1 MPIPRKVLVRLV
13 GAPLLLG
20 ALGAILY
27 WDHSRHSTMGL
38 RCLLFAV
45 CAVASLEFHGFCRA
59 KGIPTAHVV
68 GTIAAAFAP
77 ILVGL
82 RDQAGPI
89 SWPPVALAGLLA
101 LYMLVKCV
109 FRFGTFPPEGAA
121 LSFLGAVYVGGIA
134 LVITP
139 PSAGIAPLWYLVFL
153 VATSKGSDM
162 AAYSAGKLFGKHKF
176 APVVSPN
183 KTWEGTIAGAV
194 VGTAAGVW
202 ILKGTPLAGSFCRV
216 PLPALMLFALLVTM
230 AGQVGDLVKSAFKR
244 WAGVKDSGSLL
255 PEFGGM
261 LDMCDSFLLAV
272 PVCHG
277 ASLILFAL
285 FKGA

>member
-1 MPIPRKVLVRLV
+1 MPIPRKVLVRV
-13 GAPLLLG
+13 IGAPLLLA
-20 ALGAILY
+20 ALGAIL
-27 WDHSRHSTMGL
+27 WFDHSRHSTMGL
-38 RCLLFAV
+38 RGLLFAV
-45 CAVASLEFHGFCRA
+45 CAVACLEFHGFCRA
-59 KGIPTAHVV
+59 KGIPTAHVA
-68 GTIAAAFAP
+68 GSIAAALAHV
-77 ILVGL
+77 LVGL
-82 RDQAGPI
+82 RTREGVPI
-89 SWPPVALAGLLA
+89 DWPPVALAGLLS
-101 LYMLVKCV
+101 LYCLLKTV
-109 FRFGTFPPEGAA
+109 FRYGAFPPEGAA
-121 LSFLGAVYVGGIA
+121 LTLLGSIYVGTIA
-134 LVITP
+134 LVLTP
-139 PSAGIAPLWYLVFL
+139 PSGNVDILWYLVFL

-183 KTWEGTIAGAV
+183 KTWEGTIAGAL
-194 VGTAAGVW
+194 VGTAAGVALLR
-202 ILKGTPLAGSFCRV
+202 LKLGGGYCQV
-216 PLPALMLFALLVTM
+216 PLPALMLFSLLVTM

-272 PVCHG
+272 PVSHG

>member
-1 MPIPRKVLVRLV
+1 MPIPRKILVRVV
-13 GAPLLLG
+13 GAPLLLA
-20 ALGAILY
+20 ALGAILW
-27 WDHSRHSTMGL
+27 WDHSRHSTLGL
-38 RCLLFAV
+38 RGLLFAV
-45 CAVASLEFHGFCRA
+45 CLVACLEFHGFCRA
-59 KGIPTAHVV
+59 KGIATAHVV
-68 GTIAAAFAP
+68 GSIAAALAP

-82 RDQAGPI
+82 RTADGPLA
-89 SWPPVALAGLLA
+89 WPPVALAGLLA
-101 LYMLVKCV
+101 LYVLLKTV
-109 FRFGTFPPEGAA
+109 FRFPAFPPEGAA
-121 LSFLGAVYVGGIA
+121 LTLLGSVYVGMIA
-134 LVITP
+134 LVLTP
-139 PSAGIAPLWYLVFL
+139 PSAGIDILWYLVFL

-162 AAYSAGKLFGKHKF
+162 AAYVAGKSIGRHKF
-176 APVVSPN
+176 AAVSPN

-194 VGTAAGVW
+194 VGTAAGLL
-202 ILKGTPLAGSFCRV
+202 ILKGTRLAGSYCQV
-216 PLPALMLFALLVTM
+216 PFPALMLFSLLVTM

-261 LDMCDSFLLAV
+261 LDMCDSFLLSV

>member
-1 MPIPRKVLVRLV
+1 MPIPRKILVRVV
-13 GAPLLLG
+13 GAPLLLA
-20 ALGAILY
+20 ALGAILW
-27 WDHSRHSTMGL
+27 WDDSRHSTLGL
-38 RCLLFAV
+38 RGLLFAV
-45 CAVASLEFHGFCRA
+45 CLVACLEFHGFCRA
-59 KGIPTAHVV
+59 KGIATAHIV
-68 GTIAAAFAP
+68 GSVAAALAP

-82 RDQAGPI
+82 RTADGPLA
-89 SWPPVALAGLLA
+89 WPPVALAGVLA
-101 LYMLVKCV
+101 LYVLLKTV
-109 FRFGTFPPEGAA
+109 FRFGTFLPEGAA
-121 LSFLGAVYVGGIA
+121 LTLLGSVYVGMIA
-134 LVITP
+134 LVLTP
-139 PSAGIAPLWYLVFL
+139 PSANIDILWYLVFL

-162 AAYSAGKLFGKHKF
+162 AAYVAGKSIGRHKF
-176 APVVSPN
+176 AAVSPN

-194 VGTAAGVW
+194 VGTALGVW
-202 ILKGTPLAGSFCRV
+202 ILRAKLTGGYCQV
-216 PLPALMLFALLVTM
+216 PLPALMLFSLLVTM

-277 ASLILFAL
+277 TSLILFAL

>member
-1 MPIPRKVLVRLV
+1 MPIPRKILVRV
-13 GAPLLLG
+13 IGAPLLLA
-20 ALGAILY
+20 ALGAILW
-27 WDHSRHSTMGL
+27 WDHSRHSTLGL
-38 RCLLFAV
+38 RGLLFAV
-45 CAVASLEFHGFCRA
+45 CLVACLEFHGFCRA
-59 KGIPTAHVV
+59 KGIATAHVV
-68 GTIAAAFAP
+68 GSIAAALAP

-82 RDQAGPI
+82 RTADGPLA
-89 SWPPVALAGLLA
+89 WPPVALAGALA
-101 LYMLVKCV
+101 LYVLLKTV
-109 FRFGTFPPEGAA
+109 FRFGIFLPEGAA
-121 LSFLGAVYVGGIA
+121 LSLLGSVYVGMIA
-134 LVITP
+134 LVLTP
-139 PSAGIAPLWYLVFL
+139 PAAGIDILWYLVFL

-162 AAYSAGKLFGKHKF
+162 AAYVAGKSIGRHPF
-176 APVVSPN
+176 AAVSPN

-194 VGTAAGVW
+194 VGTAAGLL
-202 ILKGTPLAGSFCRV
+202 ILKGTPLAGSYCRV
-216 PLPALMLFALLVTM
+216 PLPALMLFSLLVTM
-230 AGQVGDLVKSAFKR
+230 SGQVGDLVKSAFKR

>member
-1 MPIPRKVLVRLV
+1 MAIPRKVLVRVV
-13 GAPLLLG
+13 GAPLLLA

-38 RCLLFAV
+38 RGLLFAV
-45 CAVASLEFHGFCRA
+45 CAVACLEFHGFCRA
-59 KGIPTAHVV
+59 RGIATAHVV
-68 GTIAAAFAP
+68 GSVAAALAP

-82 RDQAGPI
+82 RSETGPI
-89 SWPPVALAGLLA
+89 AWPPAALAGLLA
-101 LYMLVKCV
+101 LYVLLKCV
-109 FRFGTFPPEGAA
+109 FRFGIFPPEGAA
-121 LSFLGAVYVGGIA
+121 LTFLGAVYVGGIA
-134 LVITP
+134 LVLTP
-139 PSAGIAPLWYLVFL
+139 PSGNIDILWYLVFL

-162 AAYSAGKLFGKHKF
+162 AAYSAGKMFGRHKF
-176 APVVSPN
+176 SPVVSPN
-183 KTWEGTIAGAV
+183 KTWEGTIAGAL
-194 VGTAAGVW
+194 VGTTLGVL
-202 ILKGTPLAGSFCRV
+202 ILRRYLGGAYCQV
-216 PLPALMLFALLVTM
+216 PLPALMLFSLLVTM

>member
-1 MPIPRKVLVRLV
+1 MANKKVLVRV
-13 GAPLLLG
+13 IGAPLLLG
-20 ALGAILY
+20 ALGAILW
-27 WDHSRHSTMGL
+27 WDHSRHSTVGL
-38 RCLLFAV
+38 RGLLFAV
-45 CAVASLEFHGFCRA
+45 CAVACLEFHGFCRA
-59 KGIPTAHVV
+59 KGIATAHVV
-68 GTIAAAFAP
+68 GSIAAALAP

-82 RDQAGPI
+82 RTESGPI
-89 SWPPVALAGLLA
+89 AWPPVAAAGLLA
-101 LYMLVKCV
+101 LYVLLKCV
-109 FRFGTFPPEGAA
+109 FRYGSFPPEGAA
-121 LSFLGAVYVGGIA
+121 LTFLGSVYVGMIA
-134 LVITP
+134 LVLTP
-139 PSAGIAPLWYLVFL
+139 PSDNIDILWYLVFL

-162 AAYSAGKLFGKHKF
+162 AAYSAGKMFGKHKF

-194 VGTAAGVW
+194 VGTTLGVL
-202 ILKGTPLAGSFCRV
+202 ILRRFLGGGYCQV
-216 PLPALMLFALLVTM
+216 PLPALMLFSLLVTM